1 MAGSAAAVERPL
13 PHNLEA
19 ERCVLGAILIHND
32 AFNVAVEFIDADD
45 FYRHAHQRVFD
56 TMVGL
61 NEHGQAIDFVTVKD
75 ELIRAGTLDDVG
87 GPAYIAALADGVPR
101 STNVDHYARIVKE
114 KSTLRRLIRS
124 ANRIVTTAY
133 QAEQDADAVL
143 DDAEREIFSIAE
155 DRVHSGFVPLSV
167 LVDGAVTAIERFIDR
182 HPEHRGTVAL
192 LVTSDEEGPSVNG
205 VRRVMEALGRRGE
218 RIDWCLVGEPSSTDR
233 LGDTVKIGR
242 RGSLN
247 GTIAVRG
254 VQGHI
259 AYPHLARNP
268 VHDLARLL
276 AKLADTV
283 WDEGSEHFPPTSFQ
297 VSNVT
302 AGTGADNV
310 IPGHAEAVFN
320 FRYSTRHD
328 RGSLVAAV
336 ESACRAFE
344 IDCDI
349 DWRLSG
355 EPFLTEPGRLI
366 EAVGNA
372 VEAVAGLRPELSTA
386 GGTSDGR
393 FVAPTGAEVVELG
406 PVNATI
412 HSIDERV
419 LVVDLDRLSE
429 MYERVVTQLLAD

>member
-1 MAGSAAAVERPL
+1 METLS
-13 PHNLEA
+13 
-19 ERCVLGAILIHND
+19 
-32 AFNVAVEFIDADD
+32 
-45 FYRHAHQRVFD
+45 QRGD
-56 TMVGL
+56 
-61 NEHGQAIDFVTVKD
+61 
-75 ELIRAGTLDDVG
+75 
-87 GPAYIAALADGVPR
+87 
-101 STNVDHYARIVKE
+101 
-114 KSTLRRLIRS
+114 
-124 ANRIVTTAY
+124 
-133 QAEQDADAVL
+133 
-143 DDAEREIFSIAE
+143 
-155 DRVHSGFVPLSV
+155 
-167 LVDGAVTAIERFIDR
+167 
-182 HPEHRGTVAL
+182 
-192 LVTSDEEGPSVNG
+192 
-205 VRRVMEALGRRGE
+205 

-247 GTIAVRG
+247 GTIVVRG
-254 VQGHI
+254 IQGHV

-268 VHDLARLL
+268 VHELARLL

-283 WDEGSEHFPPTSFQ
+283 WDEGSEHFPPTRFQ

-328 RGSLVAAV
+328 RRSLVAAV
-336 ESACRAFE
+336 ESACR
-344 IDCDI
+344 DLGLDSRI

-355 EPFLTEPGRLI
+355 EPFLTKPGRLI
-366 EAVGNA
+366 EAVS
-372 VEAVAGLRPELSTA
+372 EAIESVAGYRPELSTA

-419 LVVDLDRLSE
+419 LVSDLDRLSE
-429 MYERVVTQLLAD
+429 MYERVIDELLAR

>member
-1 MAGSAAAVERPL
+1 MSASPTLTLA
-13 PHNLEA
+13 
-19 ERCVLGAILIHND
+19 C
-32 AFNVAVEFIDADD
+32 
-45 FYRHAHQRVFD
+45 
-56 TMVGL
+56 
-61 NEHGQAIDFVTVKD
+61 
-75 ELIRAGTLDDVG
+75 ELIRCPSITPEDAGCQAILAGRLAPLGFRIETMRFAEVDNLWAVRGSG
-87 GPAYIAALADGVPR
+87 GPLLVLLGHTDVVPTGPLGEWSSPPFEPTIRDGYLHGRGAADMKG
-101 STNVDHYARIVKE
+101 
-114 KSTLRRLIRS
+114 
-124 ANRIVTTAY
+124 
-133 QAEQDADAVL
+133 
-143 DDAEREIFSIAE
+143 
-155 DRVHSGFVPLSV
+155 SV
-167 LVDGAVTAIERFIDR
+167 AAMVTALERFIDR

-205 VRRVMEALGRRGE
+205 VRRVMEALGRRGD

>member
-1 MAGSAAAVERPL
+1 MRGARTDAGWLHTISRRDASIGASMSASQTLALA
-13 PHNLEA
+13 
-19 ERCVLGAILIHND
+19 C
-32 AFNVAVEFIDADD
+32 
-45 FYRHAHQRVFD
+45 
-56 TMVGL
+56 
-61 NEHGQAIDFVTVKD
+61 
-75 ELIRAGTLDDVG
+75 ELIRRPSVTPEDAGC
-87 GPAYIAALADGVPR
+87 
-101 STNVDHYARIVKE
+101 
-114 KSTLRRLIRS
+114 
-124 ANRIVTTAY
+124 
-133 QAEQDADAVL
+133 QAIL
-143 DDAEREIFSIAE
+143 AERLAPL
-155 DRVHSGFVPLSV
+155 GFRTEPMPFADVDNLWARRGGDGPLLVLLGHTDVVPPGPLEAWSSPPFEPTIRNGCLYGRGAADMKGSV
-167 LVDGAVTAIERFIDR
+167 AAMVTALERFIDR
-182 HPEHRGTVAL
+182 HPEHDGSVAL

-205 VRRVMEALGRRGE
+205 IRRVMETLGRRGE

-233 LGDTVKIGR
+233 LGDTVKVGR
-242 RGSLN
+242 RGSLG

-268 VHDLARLL
+268 IHDVARLL

-310 IPGHAEAVFN
+310 IPGHAEALFN

-328 RGSLVAAV
+328 RDSLVTAV
-336 ESACRAFE
+336 ESACR
-344 IDCDI
+344 DLGLDYRI

-366 EAVGNA
+366 EAVGDA
-372 VEAVAGLRPELSTA
+372 VESVAGYRPELSTA

-419 LVVDLDRLSE
+419 LAADLDRLSE
-429 MYERVVTQLLAD
+429 MYERVIARLLGD

>member
-1 MAGSAAAVERPL
+1 MSASP
-13 PHNLEA
+13 
-19 ERCVLGAILIHND
+19 VLAL
-32 AFNVAVEFIDADD
+32 AC
-45 FYRHAHQRVFD
+45 
-56 TMVGL
+56 
-61 NEHGQAIDFVTVKD
+61 
-75 ELIRAGTLDDVG
+75 ELISRASVTPDDAGCQAVLAGRLAPLGFRVETMRFGEVDNLWARRGTG
-87 GPAYIAALADGVPR
+87 GPLLVLLGHTDVVPPGPLEEWSSPPFEPTIRDGHLYGRGAADMKG
-101 STNVDHYARIVKE
+101 
-114 KSTLRRLIRS
+114 
-124 ANRIVTTAY
+124 
-133 QAEQDADAVL
+133 
-143 DDAEREIFSIAE
+143 
-155 DRVHSGFVPLSV
+155 SV
-167 LVDGAVTAIERFIDR
+167 AAMVTAIERFLDR
-182 HPEHRGTVAL
+182 HPEHPGSVAL

-205 VRRVMEALGRRGE
+205 VRRVMESLARRGE
-218 RIDWCLVGEPSSTDR
+218 RIDWCLVGEPSSSDR

-247 GTIAVRG
+247 GVITVRG
-254 VQGHI
+254 IQGHI

-276 AKLADTV
+276 ANLAGTV
-283 WDEGSEHFPPTSFQ
+283 WDDGSEHFPPTSFQ

-328 RGSLVAAV
+328 RDSLVAAV
-336 ESACRAFE
+336 ESACRE
-344 IDCDI
+344 LGLDHRI

-366 EAVGNA
+366 EAVGDA
-372 VEAVAGLRPELSTA
+372 VESVVGYRPELSTA

-419 LVVDLDRLSE
+419 LAADLDRLSE
-429 MYERVVTQLLAD
+429 MYERVIGELLAG